1 VLSPTPAPLQEVAP
15 PASRRRRKQVV
26 GGREILSRRVRREVE
41 LQVPAHENVLFC
53 LRGSL
58 GHSFVALDE
67 RLLIVKPGFHA
78 GTTFGTLTTTFYYQ
92 DVTGIQL
99 HTFIVTGWIEV
110 SSPSFQGRE
119 RKRNRQPR
127 SSDRD
132 VYKLPNCIP
141 IAKRRVGEYH
151 EALGQLRE
159 RIESCKRSA
168 RPSTE
173 APPLIASLERIA
185 TLRRN
190 GDLSEHEYARL
201 KQVLLESANGGMTI
215 PGERLYTESG

>member
-1 VLSPTPAPLQEVAP
+1 MLNPTAVGDVA
-15 PASRRRRKQVV
+15 AARGRRKRVV
-26 GGREILSRRVRREVE
+26 GGIEILSGRVRREVE
-41 LQVPAHENVLFC
+41 RQLSDDESVLFC

-58 GHSFVALDE
+58 SHSLVALDE

-141 IAKRRVGEYH
+141 LAKRHRDEYH
-151 EALGQLRE
+151 EALAKLRE
-159 RIESCKRSA
+159 RIEFSKRYS
-168 RPSTE
+168 RLSPE
-173 APPLIASLERIA
+173 APPLISSLERIA
-185 TLRRN
+185 RLRRS
-190 GDLSEHEYARL
+190 GALSEDEYERL
-201 KQVLLESANGGMTI
+201 KGVLLESANGGTI
-215 PGERLYTESG
+215 AAGRNGAAAG

>member
-1 VLSPTPAPLQEVAP
+1 MPPPLREAALPT
-15 PASRRRRKQVV
+15 SRRGRKVV
-26 GGREILSRRVRREVE
+26 GGPEILTRRVRREIE
-41 LQVPAHENVLFC
+41 RQTSEHESVLFC

-58 GHSFVALDE
+58 GHSLVALDE

-78 GTTFGTLTTTFYYQ
+78 GTTFGALTTTFYYQ

-141 IAKRRVGEYH
+141 ITKRRVGECH
-151 EALGQLRE
+151 EALRQLRA
-159 RIESCKRSA
+159 RIEFSKRYA
-168 RPSTE
+168 RLSTE

-185 TLRRN
+185 NLRRN
-190 GDLSEHEYARL
+190 GALSELEYTRL
-201 KQVLLESANGGMTI
+201 KQVLLDGADRGMTVVE
-215 PGERLYTESG
+215 PRLYTESG

>member
-1 VLSPTPAPLQEVAP
+1 MLSPLARLAEAPAAP
-15 PASRRRRKQVV
+15 SRRGRPVV
-26 GGREILSRRVRREVE
+26 GGPEILSRRVRRELE
-41 LQVPAHENVLFC
+41 RQLSPHESVLFC

-58 GHSFVALDE
+58 SHSLVALDE

-99 HTFIVTGWIEV
+99 HTFLLTGWIEV

-132 VYKLPNCIP
+132 VYKLPNCVP
-141 IAKRRVGEYH
+141 IAKRRVDEYH

-159 RIESCKRSA
+159 RLEFCKRYA
-168 RPSTE
+168 RLSPE
-173 APPLIASLERIA
+173 APPLISSLERIA
-185 TLRRN
+185 RLRRS
-190 GDLSEHEYARL
+190 GALSAEEYERL
-201 KQVLLESANGGMTI
+201 KQVLLDGA
-215 PGERLYTESG
+215 PGTMVADPTQSYTGTA

>member
-1 VLSPTPAPLQEVAP
+1 MQQVSPAAPTLHETA
-15 PASRRRRKQVV
+15 ARGKQWV
-26 GGREILSRRVRREVE
+26 GGTEILSRRVRREVE
-41 LQVPAHENVLFC
+41 RQLSEHENVLFC

-58 GHSFVALDE
+58 AHSLVALDE

-99 HTFIVTGWIEV
+99 HTFILTCWIEV

-119 RKRNRQPR
+119 RKRNRHPR

-141 IAKRRVGEYH
+141 IPKRRVAAYH
-151 EALGQLRE
+151 EALARLRE
-159 RIESCKRSA
+159 RIEFSKRQVHS
-168 RPSTE
+168 SSE
-173 APPLIASLERIA
+173 GSPLIASLERIA
-185 TLRRN
+185 NLRRS
-190 GDLSEHEYARL
+190 GALSEPEYARL
-201 KQVLLESANGGMTI
+201 KEVLLESAGGGMTLSG
-215 PGERLYTESG
+215 PRLYTEGN

>member
-1 VLSPTPAPLQEVAP
+1 MAEA
-15 PASRRRRKQVV
+15 AERGKQVV
-26 GGREILSRRVRREVE
+26 GGVEILSRRVRREVE
-41 LQVPAHENVLFC
+41 RQVAPHERILFC

-58 GHSFVALDE
+58 AHSLVALEE

-99 HTFIVTGWIEV
+99 HTFILTGWIEV

-127 SSDRD
+127 TSDRD

-141 IAKRRVGEYH
+141 IAKRRVEDYH
-151 EALGQLRE
+151 DALAQLRA
-159 RIESCKRSA
+159 RIELCKRPA
-168 RPSTE
+168 A
-173 APPLIASLERIA
+173 APAEGGAPLIASLERIA
-185 TLRRN
+185 SLFQT
-190 GDLSEHEYARL
+190 GALSASEYERL
-201 KQVLLESANGGMTI
+201 KSVLLASAEGGMTSPVGRNYTEAEANGGGQM
-215 PGERLYTESG
+215 

>member
-1 VLSPTPAPLQEVAP
+1 M
-15 PASRRRRKQVV
+15 V

-41 LQVPAHENVLFC
+41 LQVSDHENVLFC

-58 GHSFVALDE
+58 GHSLVALDE

-159 RIESCKRSA
+159 RIEFCKRSS

-173 APPLIASLERIA
+173 AQPLIASLERIA
-185 TLRRN
+185 NLRQN
-190 GDLSEHEYARL
+190 GALSELEYTRL
-201 KQVLLESANGGMTI
+201 KQVLLDSAEGGMTV
-215 PGERLYTESG
+215 PEPQLYTESG

>member
-1 VLSPTPAPLQEVAP
+1 VLSPTPPPLQEAAQ
-15 PASRRRRKQVV
+15 PARPGRKQVV
-26 GGREILSRRVRREVE
+26 GGTEILSGRVRREVE
-41 LQVPAHENVLFC
+41 RQLSEHENVLFC

-58 GHSFVALDE
+58 AHSLIALDE

-99 HTFIVTGWIEV
+99 HTFILTGWIEV

-132 VYKLPNCIP
+132 VYKLPNCVP
-141 IAKRRVGEYH
+141 ISKRRVGQCH
-151 EALGQLRE
+151 DALRQLRE
-159 RIESCKRSA
+159 RIEFCKRYS
-168 RPSTE
+168 RLSTD
-173 APPLIASLERIA
+173 APPLISSLERIA
-185 TLRRN
+185 TLRRS
-190 GDLSEHEYARL
+190 GALSEHEYARL
-201 KQVLLESANGGMTI
+201 KQVLLESANGGTTMSPHQI
-215 PGERLYTESG
+215 YTESG

>member
-1 VLSPTPAPLQEVAP
+1 VQAVGATAPG
-15 PASRRRRKQVV
+15 RRGKQVV
-26 GGREILSRRVRREVE
+26 GGVEVLSRRVRREVE
-41 LQVPAHENVLFC
+41 RQVSEYEQVVFC

-58 GHSFVALDE
+58 NHSLIALDE

-78 GTTFGTLTTTFYYQ
+78 GTTFGTLTTTFYYP

-99 HTFIVTGWIEV
+99 HTFLFTGWIEV

-119 RKRNRQPR
+119 RKRNSQPR

-141 IAKRRVGEYH
+141 IAKRRVEAYH
-151 EALGQLRE
+151 EALARLRE
-159 RIESCKRSA
+159 RIEAAKRQLPGSA
-168 RPSTE
+168 E

-185 TLRRN
+185 NLRRS
-190 GDLSEHEYARL
+190 GALSETEYARL
-201 KQVLLESANGGMTI
+201 KGVLLESADGGMTLSDS
-215 PGERLYTESG
+215 RLYTEPA

>member
-1 VLSPTPAPLQEVAP
+1 MLNPTTPALQEAP
-15 PASRRRRKQVV
+15 ATAVEPRGKQAV
-26 GGREILSRRVRREVE
+26 GGPEILSRRVRREVE
-41 LQVPAHENVLFC
+41 RQLSPHESVLFC

-58 GHSFVALDE
+58 GHSLIALDE

-99 HTFIVTGWIEV
+99 HTFLFTGWIEV

-127 SSDRD
+127 TSDRD

-141 IAKRRVGEYH
+141 ISKRRVDEYH
-151 EALGQLRE
+151 DALGRVRE
-159 RIESCKRSA
+159 RIEFAKRQVHI
-168 RPSTE
+168 STE

-185 TLRRN
+185 NLRRS
-190 GDLSEHEYARL
+190 GALSEDEYARL
-201 KQVLLESANGGMTI
+201 KAVVLASANGGMTSAD
-215 PGERLYTESG
+215 PRLYTESG